1 MSISKGLKLRLK
13 KAGKKMPHG
22 YEVVRR
28 KKKVTVKKKKTK

>member
-13 KAGKKMPHG
+13 KSGKKMPHG

-28 KKKVTVKKKKTK
+28 KKKATPKKKK